1 MLALSPA
8 DASMEQGFLLP
19 SSRARMPRDSGALPG
34 RSPLSPGPALAPW
47 APGPPASPHQLAASS
62 VGGSGGLYAGKKRK
76 KPVIRSPKAEVV
88 VPKKTNP
95 SKRHRDRLNA
105 EMERLAGMLPFP
117 PDVISKLDKLS
128 ILRLSVSFLRTKSF
142 FGAVNHK
149 RHLSNGIAGYGVP
162 SSRVD
167 VPAAFPEGEMLLQA
181 LHGFALV
188 VTAEGLVFYT
198 SHTIQEYLGFHQCD
212 VVHQS
217 VYELVHTEDR
227 GEFRRQLHWAL
238 NPASTQGA
246 RGGGDGS
253 QGDGRA
259 AVEQGLGT
267 VTTFHPQQLPPE
279 NSSFLERQFMCRFRC
294 LLDNS
299 SGFLALLIQGRLKL
313 LHGQNQRGLDGSP
326 TPPQLALFGVAT
338 PLQPPSILEIRTRN
352 IIFRTKHKLDFT
364 PTGCDAKG
372 RIVLG
377 YSEMELCMRG
387 TGYQFIH
394 AGDMLYCADN
404 HVRMMKT
411 GESGFTIF
419 RLLTKDNGWAW
430 VQANARLVYKGNRPD
445 YIIATQRPLSD
456 EEGEEHLRK
465 RATQFPFTF
474 TTGEALLYNMDLFQ
488 PPMQDPSLGGG
499 DGGGGDGYGGTE
511 QTAVAAAA
519 AAAAVGGESQAAGG
533 RGGGKSWPMDPSS
546 LMAALMMQNQSVYVR
561 TAASSEDR
569 LPSYTFNDA
578 SWLAPSGVA
587 AGGSVCRRGGDDD
600 FNRSL
605 GRIKL
610 EEHDRGRAGAALT
623 PYPGACTRDELTDI
637 LDTLGVNVNDIE
649 LVEEERQLIMGDME
663 MSPHLGNILSN
674 DDIISFVEDLL
685 KKPDCCVAPGADS
698 AASQLPNPNAG
709 AVGPEPSGAQLG
721 FPSPLFARGFE
732 FYSGR
737 ETAQNCVQ
745 KAPMSRPKQAAMS
758 EGNDVRDGFLP
769 QNFFDGANGGAVVV
783 SQGASNVPA
792 LGLPKQG
799 TPRGGAGQWNA
810 NVASA
815 HGMAH
820 ARSGYVD
827 GQLTLG
833 SKLQNWSPTT
843 QPGWD
848 CANVMQDQMQMP
860 GVAGHC
866 GVTGPAL
873 VNSAHGHGTM
883 DGGACQGPFA
893 GLPGHGYAGGVPN
906 FGAEPVASFQP
917 PCQGPVSA
925 GLMQNGRSDRGWP
938 AAALVQQHVTVTGA
952 GIGTCLASAG
962 NGDPWNA
969 APVPPYTPMEVE
981 GMNPPQY
988 SACVSQMHVAP
999 VGSGVAGLHPDL
1011 AAHFHQQPAL
1021 TQPVATTFDLRSN
1034 LASCHPNGAHGHEA
1048 FLGGPEVLPSF
1059 PDILRTG
1066 HYS

>member
-8 DASMEQGFLLP
+8 DASMEQGFLPP
-19 SSRARMPRDSGALPG
+19 SSHARMPRDGCA
-34 RSPLSPGPALAPW
+34 LSPGPPLAPW
-47 APGPPASPHQLAASS
+47 ASGPPASPHQLAASS
-62 VGGSGGLYAGKKRK
+62 MGGSGGLYAGKKRK

-149 RHLSNGIAGYGVP
+149 RHLSNGIAVYGVP

-246 RGGGDGS
+246 RGGGGDGG

-474 TTGEALLYNMDLFQ
+474 TTGEALLYNTDVFQ
-488 PPMQDPSLGGG
+488 PPMGDPSLGGG
-499 DGGGGDGYGGTE
+499 GGGGSDGYAGTE
-511 QTAVAAAA
+511 QT

-546 LMAALMMQNQSVYVR
+546 LMAALMLQNQSVYVR

-578 SWLAPSGVA
+578 SWLAPSSVA

-610 EEHDRGRAGAALT
+610 EEHDGGRAGAPLT
-623 PYPGACTRDELTDI
+623 PYSGASTRDELTDI

-663 MSPHLGNILSN
+663 MSSHLGNILSN

-685 KKPDCCVAPGADS
+685 KKPDCCVAPGPDR

-721 FPSPLFARGFE
+721 FPSPPFAHGFE

-758 EGNDVRDGFLP
+758 EGSDIRNGFLA
-769 QNFFDGANGGAVVV
+769 QNFFDGANGRAVVV
-783 SQGASNVPA
+783 SQGTSNVPA

-810 NVASA
+810 NVVSA
-815 HGMAH
+815 HDMAH

-827 GQLTLG
+827 GQLALG
-833 SKLQNWSPTT
+833 SKLQNWSPTM

-848 CANVMQDQMQMP
+848 CANVTQDQMQMP
-860 GVAGHC
+860 GVVGQC

-873 VNSAHGHGTM
+873 VNNAHGHGTM
-883 DGGACQGPFA
+883 DGSACQGPFA
-893 GLPGHGYAGGVPN
+893 GLPSHGYAGGVLD
-906 FGAEPVASFQP
+906 FGADPVASFPP

-938 AAALVQQHVTVTGA
+938 AAAAHVRQHATVTGA

-1021 TQPVATTFDLRSN
+1021 TQPVVTTFDLRSN
-1034 LASCHPNGAHGHEA
+1034 LVSCHPSGAHGHEA

-1066 HYS
+1066 QYS